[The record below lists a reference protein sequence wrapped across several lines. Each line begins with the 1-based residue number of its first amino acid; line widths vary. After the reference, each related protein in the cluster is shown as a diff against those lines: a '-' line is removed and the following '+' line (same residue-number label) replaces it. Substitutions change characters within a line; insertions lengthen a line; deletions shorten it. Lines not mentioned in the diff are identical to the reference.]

1 MYHLRRSKQLLSKE
15 ELFFPGRPEHCLKLK
30 FVIKL
35 VLGWPRRKVVQHY
48 SKNRA
53 FSEKLKLK
61 FKDLT
66 QATEIR
72 LRMFDFKVAPYSFL
86 TARELISKISRWRE
100 LSNST
105 PKSRA
110 ESRSK
115 MPTNMASKF
124 LKFVYRKCCVDRLRF
139 QNIYRLNRRPYLSLL
154 DLKEKCTRYM
164 YVGVPTN

>member
-1 MYHLRRSKQLLSKE
+1 M
-15 ELFFPGRPEHCLKLK
+15 
-30 FVIKL
+30 
-35 VLGWPRRKVVQHY
+35 
-48 SKNRA
+48 
-53 FSEKLKLK
+53 
-61 FKDLT
+61 
-66 QATEIR
+66 
-72 LRMFDFKVAPYSFL
+72 APYSFL

-154 DLKEKCTRYM
+154 DLKEKCTRYA
-164 YVGVPTN
+164 GVPTNKADLFDRHDHWAGHLKQGSILPHLFAVLGVVCGADTKAKIWVRMWLPYKFSTVVWRARGARTGNSKIENNKTHTEHSKQQ